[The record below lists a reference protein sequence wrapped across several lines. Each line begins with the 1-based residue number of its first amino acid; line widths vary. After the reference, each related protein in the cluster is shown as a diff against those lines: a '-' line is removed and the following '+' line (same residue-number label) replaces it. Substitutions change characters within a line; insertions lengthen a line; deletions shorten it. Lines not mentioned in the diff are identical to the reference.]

1 MTPSLLPTLKPTEM
15 VTDCMIPLGSIHGR
29 FQPFHNAHL
38 AYAMAALQHV
48 ERLYIGL
55 TKVLTEETIG
65 QDIAPHRFKPEE
77 NPLTYYQ
84 RVEVTTRALLEAGVA
99 PVRFD
104 VGPFPVEV
112 PDRLPEFWPKTG
124 PCFTTN
130 VGYWNQRKIEILTGS
145 GYDVTVLDLDLS
157 GVPVTSGSKIREL
170 FRAGDQSWH
179 DYVPKGTTACI
190 LEHGWII

>member
-1 MTPSLLPTLKPTEM
+1 
-15 VTDCMIPLGSIHGR
+15 MIPFGSIHGR

-38 AYAMAALQHV
+38 AYAMAALEHV

-84 RVEVTTRALLEAGVA
+84 RVEMTTCALLEAGVA
-99 PVRFD
+99 AVRFR

-130 VGYWNQRKIEILTGS
+130 VADWNQRKIEILTS
-145 GYDVTVLDLDLS
+145 AGYEVTVLSLDLS
-157 GVPVTSGSKIREL
+157 GVAVTCGTKIREL
-170 FRAGDQSWH
+170 FRAGDQSWI
-179 DYVPKGTTACI
+179 DYVPKGTSAC
-190 LEHGWII
+190 LTERGWML